1 MAGVKEEEGMII
13 NRCMYP
19 LSKLKVDEWLKE
31 DIYLPGG
38 ESVKIQHLYRGLD
51 FLELSKDALE
61 DELFWQSRNLFNR
74 EVDLIFYDTTSI
86 SIFSFSRLY
95 HGYKDCQRYGR

>member
-1 MAGVKEEEGMII
+1 MII

-38 ESVKIQHLYRGLD
+38 EGIKLQHLYRGLD
-51 FLELSKDALE
+51 FLESSKDALE

>member
-1 MAGVKEEEGMII
+1 MII

-51 FLELSKDALE
+51 FLESSKDALE
-61 DELFWQSRNLFNR
+61 DELF
-74 EVDLIFYDTTSI
+74 
-86 SIFSFSRLY
+86 
-95 HGYKDCQRYGR
+95 